1 MEEQNPS
8 AIVGR
13 RDTNINLC
21 LAAAQAAMESGE
33 YADADRLYKRGL
45 IWSEERYGAQSAAV
59 GLVLMEMVELYEKDG
74 RQRDTARLQMRIGN
88 IFRRYFFQSVL
99 KKIEGS

>member
-1 MEEQNPS
+1 
-8 AIVGR
+8 
-13 RDTNINLC
+13 
-21 LAAAQAAMESGE
+21 MESGE